1 MRIAVKKLLQE
12 GTNSTTKGFFTSA
25 RLSHSSSGSLSYLKT
40 GKPVSNH
47 SELFRGQKR
56 PYSRV
61 TTNPDGKEVTLSFNN
76 VIRDLHQKE
85 DGVGGAFHDARLAYI
100 HNLWG
105 QLDKPGRIEGGGQEP
120 GATTQKAFASYADSL
135 LKTHNAAPNA
145 QIRLLTRS
153 TSYATYALHEN
164 DIRLVLQYMKKYGK
178 NILIKQFH
186 DQNDFTEIAK
196 LYDLIVELDL
206 DIELAI
212 PYSCE
217 EDYKEFF
224 SKKFDEACQIAVRIR
239 DTKRDKLI
247 HEANQLAN
255 SIEIKGTE
263 IEQAEAI
270 AQKQKIISEAEH
282 KAEKITAKASAKSM
296 ISMAHEQNIE
306 EAKWLATAM
315 SKSALKHGVTDL
327 TLHAHGNIPE
337 VYAAFMSECYKQGIQ
352 NVSVDTVP
360 ERSNGNTSFSTIEAT
375 TEHLNS
381 KYGIDIRP
389 TAKDAEILA
398 QIAKTQE
405 ERDRDL
411 TKAGLKVEDMFS
423 PSNQKPLLS
432 EADKRYMGFP
442 DGALFY
448 YVSAVKA
455 SSLLNSLNSDIYQT
469 LQILKFVTRKVRDD
483 FGNLTGVT
491 PGWLRTQRMV
501 LFASDKF
508 VVNSIKEFA
517 KTKEKEVKDLSQ
529 EELESYY
536 ENTLKTTP
544 PEELYDNA
552 PAELIDV
559 FRSGCGERQAY
570 PRVFAP
576 EIKEFIC
583 KEHMTNFLKEPRL
596 SELPENIKADLI
608 ANSIDKAKVKE
619 ILDNYFTTY
628 AGDRFLS
635 KMSVEKQLKLLP
647 YKELPTRIKDQLKES
662 LSEIDSERILSNY
675 FEELICSERQDP
687 TKVTQTEIRVAL
699 DALEYY
705 YKLHQFDNNLS
716 ALLTKDEANFFDPLN
731 IVGAAGARLYTE
743 SIRAQEVGP
752 IVKKELIE
760 NFALS
765 GEELDKKI
773 VEEILSRTF
782 THAVLDKGPKPHP
795 YGLSAEGFQN
805 ATTLHSSDTPQRI
818 QKLSH
823 MLAATNDPDSISAI
837 IGSDLEQEIA
847 LPYDKTGHYTK
858 LIKSQEQEMSHA
870 RVAYEK

>member
-1 MRIAVKKLLQE
+1 MRRAFLPLVRQ
-12 GTNSTTKGFFTSA
+12 GTYTTTLRASAFQSASTLT
-25 RLSHSSSGSLSYLKT
+25 T
-40 GKPVSNH
+40 GKTLPYQAKQPSP
-47 SELFRGQKR
+47 LKR
-56 PYSRV
+56 HYSKDV
-61 TTNPDGKEVTLSFNN
+61 TNPDGKKVTLSFNN

-85 DGVGGAFHDARLAYI
+85 DGVGGAFQDARLTYI

-135 LKTHNAAPNA
+135 EKTIKAAPNA

-206 DIELAI
+206 DVELAV

-217 EDYKEFF
+217 EDYKDYFTQ
-224 SKKFDEACQIAVRIR
+224 KFDEACQIAIGIR
-239 DTKRDKLI
+239 DAKRDKI
-247 HEANQLAN
+247 IQEANKLAN

-263 IEQAEAI
+263 KEQADAI
-270 AQKQKIISEAEH
+270 AQKQKIISEAED
-282 KAEKITAKASAKSM
+282 KAAKISAKASAKSM
-296 ISMAHEQNIE
+296 ISMAHAQNIE
-306 EAKWLATAM
+306 EAKWLAITM
-315 SKSALKHGVTDL
+315 SKSALEHGVTDL

-337 VYAAFMSECYKQGIQ
+337 VYAAFMAECYKAGIEH
-352 NVSVDTVP
+352 VSVDTVP
-360 ERSNGNTSFSTIEAT
+360 ARSNSNTSFSTIEAT
-375 TEHLNS
+375 TKHLES
-381 KYGIDIRP
+381 DYDIDIRP
-389 TAKDAEILA
+389 TGKAAEILA

-405 ERDRDL
+405 ERDIDL
-411 TKAGLKVEDMFS
+411 TKAGLKVEDMFN

-432 EADKRYMGFP
+432 EADKRFMGFP

-448 YVSAVKA
+448 YVNAVEA
-455 SSLLNSLNSDIYQT
+455 SGLPNSFNTDIYQT
-469 LQILKFVTRKVRDD
+469 LQILKFATRKVRDD
-483 FGNLTGVT
+483 VGNLTGVT

-508 VVNSIKEFA
+508 IVNSIKAFA
-517 KTKEKEVKDLSQ
+517 KTKEKEVKYLSPKDL
-529 EELESYY
+529 ETYY
-536 ENTLKTTP
+536 ENILRTTS

-570 PRVFAP
+570 PRVFSA

-583 KEHMTNFLKEPRL
+583 KQHMKNFLKNPRL
-596 SELPENIKADLI
+596 LELPETIKADLI
-608 ANSIDKAKVKE
+608 ANSIDKARVKE
-619 ILDNYFTTY
+619 ILDNYFATY
-628 AGDRFLS
+628 AGDRFLL
-635 KMSVEKQLKLLP
+635 KMSLEKQLKLLP
-647 YKELPTRIKDQLKES
+647 FKELPSTIKDKLMISADENES
-662 LSEIDSERILSNY
+662 EQILSNY
-675 FEELICSERQDP
+675 FEELIDTQEQDK

-705 YKLHQFDNNLS
+705 YKLHQFDNKLS
-716 ALLTKDEANFFDPLN
+716 DLLTKDEANFFDPLN

-752 IVKKELIE
+752 LVKKELTE
-760 NFALS
+760 NFGLS

-782 THAVLDKGPKPHP
+782 THAVINKGPKPQP

-805 ATTLHSSDTPQRI
+805 AITLHSSDTPQRV

-823 MLAATNDPDSISAI
+823 MLAATTDPESVSSI
-837 IGSDLEQEIA
+837 IGSDLDEQASLPFDPIGKYTQAIEKQRQEIS
-847 LPYDKTGHYTK
+847 D
-858 LIKSQEQEMSHA
+858 A
-870 RVAYEK
+870 RVAFNK